1 MNIKIVYADRIDAWD
16 TRADGSA
23 STSHA
28 VLRVNGQHLELWSK
42 LRFDEDYDPKNGIA
56 KTMRQESG
64 KAESILR
71 VNATD
76 APQDLAGWCAIAH
89 DELGLLRLDVDG
101 ETFYRYEEPDGDEG
115 GEAIY
120 ECGGQD
126 EVENVFDVSD
136 TAIYDHMHPTTAAL
150 KAAVNRYP
158 QTR

>member
-1 MNIKIVYADRIDAWD
+1 MNIKLVYADRIDAWD

-42 LRFDEDYDPKNGIA
+42 LKFDEDYNPENGVAKNQ
-56 KTMRQESG
+56 RQESG

-76 APQDLAGWCAIAH
+76 APQDLVGWCAIAH

-101 ETFYRYEEPDGDEG
+101 ETFYRYEEPDEDDE
-115 GEAIY
+115 AVY

-126 EVENVFDVSD
+126 EVENVFDVSNID
-136 TAIYDHMHPTTAAL
+136 VYDHMRPTTAAL
-150 KAAVNRYP
+150 KAAVNRYQ

>member
-1 MNIKIVYADRIDAWD
+1 MNIKIVYEDRIDAWD

-28 VLRVNGQHLELWSK
+28 VLRVNGQHLELWSD
-42 LRFDEDYDPKNGIA
+42 LRFEEGYDPEKSGQAKNSR
-56 KTMRQESG
+56 TEEG
-64 KAESILR
+64 KAESILNISAE
-71 VNATD
+71 NAPRGIKD
-76 APQDLAGWCAIAH
+76 WLAVAH
-89 DELGLLRLDVDG
+89 DESGLLRFDIDG
-101 ETFYRYEEPDGDEG
+101 ETFYEYEEPDEDD
-115 GEAIY
+115 EAIY
-120 ECGGQD
+120 ECGGRD